1 MGSGSGSCCCV
12 ACCSRTP
19 LQMDRVAVSTEVVS
33 HSYAWH
39 GAIASGPAEAP
50 HIATKATEVVTPC
63 QATLRAQ
70 ASTEAAGAGAGAGAA
85 EEVPSSVP
93 SGFVTSTPSLAF
105 LSVLATAPLAVIR
118 VQQSQISSMSKNP
131 SPCQGICVRTGDSAQ
146 HQSEEKG
153 RYAQLGAPA
162 RTLCKMAK
170 RSGKRLLLNLLTSSS
185 KSLINCQ

>member
-1 MGSGSGSCCCV
+1 MF
-12 ACCSRTP
+12 
-19 LQMDRVAVSTEVVS
+19 

-39 GAIASGPAEAP
+39 GAIASGNAEAP

-70 ASTEAAGAGAGAGAA
+70 ASTEAAGAGAAEAAA

-131 SPCQGICVRTGDSAQ
+131 SPCQATICVRTGDSAQ
-146 HQSEEKG
+146 HQSEERG
-153 RYAQLGAPA
+153 QYAQLGAPT

-170 RSGKRLLLNLLTSSS
+170 SSGKRLLLNLLTSSS